1 MEDPD
6 NTKLYLKEASEFSFV
21 TDMSGA
27 TGLKGVTGSKG
38 DSGDIKIGTVIKGHY
53 TTYGEFVNVHPTG
66 EVGDAYIVDS
76 SYYYWDG
83 TGWANAGSIKGE
95 KGDTGDTGVKGDTG
109 AKGSKGDKGE
119 TGSTEQQ
126 G

>member
-38 DSGDIKIGTVIKGHY
+38 DSGYIKIGTVIKGHY

-66 EVGDAYIVDS
+66 EIGDAYIVDG

-95 KGDTGDTGVKGDTG
+95 KETLVINVLKAILVRKAVK
-109 AKGSKGDKGE
+109 E
-119 TGSTEQQ
+119 TKVRLD
-126 G
+126 